1 MQALIPVYPTD
12 TKMINTKI
20 GIQIIHGKTIYFNS
34 DVPIYR
40 HDKDDYQSFRYIT
53 SQMIALKTIRQAEII
68 SLTLQIQP
76 QPKSTRHEDLILYQ
90 LCEYLNETE
99 TISQGTDLKLQ
110 YFLVWKK
117 ESQKVLL
124 YWLIII

>member
-1 MQALIPVYPTD
+1 
-12 TKMINTKI
+12 MINPKI

-34 DVPIYR
+34 DIPIYQ

-68 SLTLQIQP
+68 SLILQIQP

-90 LCEYLNETE
+90 LSEYLNETE

-110 YFLVWKK
+110 YFLV
-117 ESQKVLL
+117 
-124 YWLIII
+124 